1 MIYGI
6 GADIVEV
13 PRMEQ
18 ALVRHGK
25 RFAERI
31 LAPWEWQ
38 GFERSAVRPLYL
50 SARFA
55 VKEAFSK
62 ALGTGMRA
70 PLTWSSVG
78 VTTDE
83 LGKPHLEFAPT
94 ISDWLKERGIGACH
108 VTITHERSVACAFVV
123 LERAEIA
130 R

>member
-13 PRMEQ
+13 PRVER
-18 ALVRHGK
+18 ALLRHGT

-38 GFERSAVRPLYL
+38 GFERSYTRPLYVA
-50 SARFA
+50 ARFA

-62 ALGTGMRA
+62 AVGTGMRHPVCWA
-70 PLTWSSVG
+70 AVG
-78 VTTDE
+78 VEPDD
-83 LGKPHLEFAPT
+83 LGKPHLMFAPALG
-94 ISDWLKERGIGACH
+94 DWLKARGVGACH

-123 LERAEIA
+123 LEREEGA

>member
-13 PRMEQ
+13 PRMAQ
-18 ALVRHGK
+18 ALERHGQ

-50 SARFA
+50 AARFA

-62 ALGTGMRA
+62 AMGTGMRA
-70 PLTWSSVG
+70 PLTWASVG
-78 VTTDE
+78 VTTDA
-83 LGKPHLEFAPT
+83 LGKPHLEFAPA
-94 ISDWLKERGIGACH
+94 IGDWVKSRGVGARH

-123 LERAEIA
+123 LEHAGTEP
-130 R
+130 